1 VMGEKSLSDWYL
13 PAHSMPPQSLSWCI
27 KERLFFYLCIF
38 IKKKKGLKMAIMNW
52 RHFRLAAA
60 ATAVAI
66 LAACGGGGAD
76 QTSQRAGITSIK
88 VMGDSLSDV
97 GVFKGIP
104 TNGRIFSVQDSASEP
119 NTDWTERIAALLGV
133 PQLCNFFKY
142 TGAAAA
148 PFSLVPG
155 CTSYAVGGGRINNF
169 NPQTGAGASPFSITY
184 QLQVASSAGNYKST
198 DLLLIDG
205 GGNDAADLVGAYLNA
220 AKDGGASYAA
230 MTGTLIPAGTLAPML
245 ANGQAGL
252 AQVGGTY
259 MVALADKFY
268 GSIKT
273 NALDKG
279 AERILVL
286 NTPGITNTPRFQ
298 MVLGGIAAAY
308 GGGATGAG
316 ARAQSEALFKS
327 WVEAFNSRLATLVAN
342 DKRIVLVD
350 FYTAFNDQIANPA
363 QYGLTNV
370 TTPACP
376 ITGMGSDGLPLYNFQ
391 TCTAAALSAMT
402 PPAGATGGSNWW
414 QTYAFSDGFHPTPLG
429 YQLMSQLVAKSLAT
443 AGWL

>member
-1 VMGEKSLSDWYL
+1 
-13 PAHSMPPQSLSWCI
+13 
-27 KERLFFYLCIF
+27 
-38 IKKKKGLKMAIMNW
+38 MAVANW

-60 ATAVAI
+60 AAAVAI

-76 QTSQRAGITSIK
+76 PTSQRAGITSIK

-104 TNGRIFSVQDSASEP
+104 TNGRIFSVQGSASEP

-230 MTGTLIPAGTLAPML
+230 MTGTLIPAGTLVPML
-245 ANGQAGL
+245 ASGQAGL
-252 AQVGGTY
+252 AQVGGAY

-268 GSIKT
+268 ASIKT
-273 NALDKG
+273 SALDKG
-279 AERILVL
+279 AERILLL

-342 DKRIVLVD
+342 DKRVVLVD

>member
-1 VMGEKSLSDWYL
+1 
-13 PAHSMPPQSLSWCI
+13 
-27 KERLFFYLCIF
+27 
-38 IKKKKGLKMAIMNW
+38 MAITNW

-76 QTSQRAGITSIK
+76 PTSQRAGITSIK

-119 NTDWTERIAALLGV
+119 NTDWTERIAALLGI

-230 MTGTLIPAGTLAPML
+230 MTGTLIPAATLGPML
-245 ANGQAGL
+245 ASGQAGL
-252 AQVGGTY
+252 AQVGGAY

-268 GSIKT
+268 ASIKT
-273 NALDKG
+273 SALDKG
-279 AERILVL
+279 AERILLL

-342 DKRIVLVD
+342 DKRVVLVD

>member
-1 VMGEKSLSDWYL
+1 
-13 PAHSMPPQSLSWCI
+13 
-27 KERLFFYLCIF
+27 
-38 IKKKKGLKMAIMNW
+38 MAITNW

-76 QTSQRAGITSIK
+76 PTSQRAGITSIK

-133 PQLCNFFKY
+133 PQLCNFFKF

-245 ANGQAGL
+245 ASGQAGL
-252 AQVGGTY
+252 AQVGGAY

>member
-1 VMGEKSLSDWYL
+1 
-13 PAHSMPPQSLSWCI
+13 
-27 KERLFFYLCIF
+27 
-38 IKKKKGLKMAIMNW
+38 MNW

-76 QTSQRAGITSIK
+76 PTSQRASITSIK

-119 NTDWTERIAALLGV
+119 TTDWTERIAALLGV

-342 DKRIVLVD
+342 DKRVVLVD

>member
-1 VMGEKSLSDWYL
+1 
-13 PAHSMPPQSLSWCI
+13 
-27 KERLFFYLCIF
+27 
-38 IKKKKGLKMAIMNW
+38 MAIMNW

-350 FYTAFNDQIANPA
+350 FYTAFNDQITNPA

>member
-1 VMGEKSLSDWYL
+1 MTSKKWKIALLS
-13 PAHSMPPQSLSWCI
+13 
-27 KERLFFYLCIF
+27 
-38 IKKKKGLKMAIMNW
+38 
-52 RHFRLAAA
+52 
-60 ATAVAI
+60 TAVVAL
-66 LAACGGGGAD
+66 LAACGGGGGS
-76 QTSQRAGITSIK
+76 QTSRLAGITSVK
-88 VMGDSLSDV
+88 VMGDSLADS

-119 NTDWTERIAALLGV
+119 NTLWTERLAALLGA

-142 TGAAAA
+142 TGAAAS
-148 PFSLVPG
+148 PFSVVPG
-155 CTSYAVGGGRINNF
+155 CTSYAVGGGRINNI

-184 QLQVASSAGNYKST
+184 QLQVASSAGNYSSS

-205 GGNDAADLVGAYLNA
+205 GGNDAADLVGAYLGA
-220 AKDGGASYAA
+220 AKDGGASFAA
-230 MTGTLIPAGTLAPML
+230 MAGTLIPATTLGPML
-245 ANGQAGL
+245 AGGQAGM

-268 GSIKT
+268 NSIKA

-279 AERILVL
+279 AQRVAVL
-286 NTPGITNTPRFQ
+286 NMPGITNTPRFQ
-298 MVLGGIAAAY
+298 MVLSGIAAAY

-316 ARAQSEALFKS
+316 ARAQSEA
-327 WVEAFNSRLATLVAN
+327 
-342 DKRIVLVD
+342 
-350 FYTAFNDQIANPA
+350 NPA

-376 ITGMGSDGLPLYNFQ
+376 ITGVGADGLPTYNFQ
-391 TCTAAALSAMT
+391 TCTAANLSAMT
-402 PPAGATGGSNWW
+402 PPAGATGGANWW

-429 YQLMSQLVAKSLAT
+429 YQLLSQLVAKSLAT

>member
-1 VMGEKSLSDWYL
+1 
-13 PAHSMPPQSLSWCI
+13 
-27 KERLFFYLCIF
+27 
-38 IKKKKGLKMAIMNW
+38 MAIMNW
-52 RHFRLAAA
+52 RHFWLAAA

-76 QTSQRAGITSIK
+76 PTSQRAGITSIK

-104 TNGRIFSVQDSASEP
+104 TNGRIFSVQGSASEP

-142 TGAAAA
+142 TGSAAA

-252 AQVGGTY
+252 AQVGGAY

>member
-1 VMGEKSLSDWYL
+1 
-13 PAHSMPPQSLSWCI
+13 
-27 KERLFFYLCIF
+27 
-38 IKKKKGLKMAIMNW
+38 MAVMNW
-52 RHFRLAAA
+52 RFFRLAVA

-76 QTSQRAGITSIK
+76 PTSQRAGITSIK

-252 AQVGGTY
+252 AQVGGAY

-414 QTYAFSDGFHPTPLG
+414 QTYGFSDGFHPTPLG
-429 YQLMSQLVAKSLAT
+429 YQLLSQLVAKSLAT

>member
-1 VMGEKSLSDWYL
+1 
-13 PAHSMPPQSLSWCI
+13 
-27 KERLFFYLCIF
+27 
-38 IKKKKGLKMAIMNW
+38 MAVTNW

-76 QTSQRAGITSIK
+76 PTSQRAGITSIK

-119 NTDWTERIAALLGV
+119 NTDWTERIAALLGI

-230 MTGTLIPAGTLAPML
+230 MTGTLIPAATLGPML
-245 ANGQAGL
+245 ASGQAGL
-252 AQVGGTY
+252 AQVGGAY

-268 GSIKT
+268 ASIKT
-273 NALDKG
+273 SALDKG
-279 AERILVL
+279 AERILLL

-327 WVEAFNSRLATLVAN
+327 WVEVFNSRLATLVAN
-342 DKRIVLVD
+342 DKRVVLVD

>member
-1 VMGEKSLSDWYL
+1 
-13 PAHSMPPQSLSWCI
+13 
-27 KERLFFYLCIF
+27 
-38 IKKKKGLKMAIMNW
+38 MAVMNW
-52 RHFRLAAA
+52 RFFRLAVA

-76 QTSQRAGITSIK
+76 PTSQRAGITSIK

-104 TNGRIFSVQDSASEP
+104 TNGRIFSVQGSASEP

>member
-1 VMGEKSLSDWYL
+1 
-13 PAHSMPPQSLSWCI
+13 
-27 KERLFFYLCIF
+27 
-38 IKKKKGLKMAIMNW
+38 MAITNW

-76 QTSQRAGITSIK
+76 PTSQRASITSIK

-133 PQLCNFFKY
+133 PQLCNFFKF

-245 ANGQAGL
+245 ASGQAGL
-252 AQVGGTY
+252 AQVGGAY

-327 WVEAFNSRLATLVAN
+327 WVEAFNSRLASLVAN

>member
-1 VMGEKSLSDWYL
+1 
-13 PAHSMPPQSLSWCI
+13 
-27 KERLFFYLCIF
+27 
-38 IKKKKGLKMAIMNW
+38 MAITNW

-76 QTSQRAGITSIK
+76 PTSQRASIASIK

-133 PQLCNFFKY
+133 PQLCNFFKF

-245 ANGQAGL
+245 ASGQAGL
-252 AQVGGTY
+252 AQVGGAY

>member
-1 VMGEKSLSDWYL
+1 
-13 PAHSMPPQSLSWCI
+13 
-27 KERLFFYLCIF
+27 
-38 IKKKKGLKMAIMNW
+38 MAVMNW
-52 RHFRLAAA
+52 RFFRLAVA

-76 QTSQRAGITSIK
+76 PTSQRAGITSIK

-230 MTGTLIPAGTLAPML
+230 MTGTLIPAGTLVPML
-245 ANGQAGL
+245 ASGQAGL
-252 AQVGGTY
+252 AQVGGAY

-327 WVEAFNSRLATLVAN
+327 WVEAFNARLATLVAN

-376 ITGMGSDGLPLYNFQ
+376 ITGMGSDGLPSYNFQ

-402 PPAGATGGSNWW
+402 PPAGSTGGSNWW
-414 QTYAFSDGFHPTPLG
+414 QTYGFSDGFHPTPLG
-429 YQLMSQLVAKSLAT
+429 YQLLSQLVAKSLAT

>member
-1 VMGEKSLSDWYL
+1 
-13 PAHSMPPQSLSWCI
+13 MPPQSLSWCI

-38 IKKKKGLKMAIMNW
+38 IKKKKGLKMAVMNW

-60 ATAVAI
+60 TTAVAI

>member
-1 VMGEKSLSDWYL
+1 
-13 PAHSMPPQSLSWCI
+13 
-27 KERLFFYLCIF
+27 
-38 IKKKKGLKMAIMNW
+38 MAIMNW

-76 QTSQRAGITSIK
+76 QTSQSAGITSIK

>member
-1 VMGEKSLSDWYL
+1 
-13 PAHSMPPQSLSWCI
+13 
-27 KERLFFYLCIF
+27 
-38 IKKKKGLKMAIMNW
+38 MAIMNW

-279 AERILVL
+279 ADRILVP

>member
-1 VMGEKSLSDWYL
+1 
-13 PAHSMPPQSLSWCI
+13 
-27 KERLFFYLCIF
+27 
-38 IKKKKGLKMAIMNW
+38 
-52 RHFRLAAA
+52 
-60 ATAVAI
+60 
-66 LAACGGGGAD
+66 
-76 QTSQRAGITSIK
+76 
-88 VMGDSLSDV
+88 
-97 GVFKGIP
+97 
-104 TNGRIFSVQDSASEP
+104 
-119 NTDWTERIAALLGV
+119 
-133 PQLCNFFKY
+133 
-142 TGAAAA
+142 
-148 PFSLVPG
+148 
-155 CTSYAVGGGRINNF
+155 
-169 NPQTGAGASPFSITY
+169 
-184 QLQVASSAGNYKST
+184 
-198 DLLLIDG
+198 
-205 GGNDAADLVGAYLNA
+205 LVGAYLNA

-245 ANGQAGL
+245 ASGQAGL
-252 AQVGGTY
+252 AQVGGAY